1 MMTACVYPKCLQEW
15 HSNADT
21 LLKEA
26 DVGLILHPS
35 HKASGLEKLAS
46 EVLLHQYHDASRLDI
61 RIVRFHN
68 VYGPGGAWNNGREKA
83 PAAMLRKALAIKL
96 AGRSNNAMEIWG
108 DGLQR
113 RSFLWIED
121 CVDAVLCLLRSPCT
135 EPVNIGS
142 ERSVSIKE
150 LAALALRIA
159 GVTEDHVEF
168 QYDPQ
173 KPVGV
178 ASRNSNN
185 DFVLQQLGWEPA
197 TSLEEGMA
205 ITGEWIGAELQKLIQ
220 PLESQQLQSTLQAL
234 QHSQVVDLES
244 NGIVFAILL
253 PITSRG
259 SQSPNDCL
267 ANLASFAHSLA
278 RTTWR
283 DTHELGGHRFSVKIY
298 LAIDADDDFL
308 CDPVHGR
315 KARDVLEAEGITEI
329 VTLSCSYPPGHVCS
343 LWRDCARRAWE
354 DGCEYFSLMADDV
367 TLEDE
372 GWMRGAHAEFVAM
385 AADEGAPLG
394 FGCIAFTDVGF
405 PGMPTF
411 PIVHH
416 THMDI
421 FGGEVVP
428 DIFVNQDGDP
438 YLFQLYRRWGC
449 LRMFSSRIRNSC
461 GGSEPAKYTKQ
472 HAVDWTFDTLDDATV
487 GVEKWLS
494 KRDSAVARKL
504 TIDIVVPCYR
514 VQMPFLESLLQLKSS
529 GTCTVMFIIIIDDPQ
544 SPHIG
549 EFLQKYAHR
558 PDIRIRINA
567 SNLGASAARNRGMR
581 ESAAEWVHFLDD
593 DVTPRSDILIE
604 AEKAIRAHPR
614 AAGFV
619 GKALFPQRRTSSRQ
633 GYI

>member
-1 MMTACVYPKCLQEW
+1 M
-15 HSNADT
+15 
-21 LLKEA
+21 
-26 DVGLILHPS
+26 G
-35 HKASGLEKLAS
+35 
-46 EVLLHQYHDASRLDI
+46 
-61 RIVRFHN
+61 
-68 VYGPGGAWNNGREKA
+68 
-83 PAAMLRKALAIKL
+83 
-96 AGRSNNAMEIWG
+96 
-108 DGLQR
+108 
-113 RSFLWIED
+113 
-121 CVDAVLCLLRSPCT
+121 
-135 EPVNIGS
+135 
-142 ERSVSIKE
+142 
-150 LAALALRIA
+150 
-159 GVTEDHVEF
+159 
-168 QYDPQ
+168 
-173 KPVGV
+173 
-178 ASRNSNN
+178 
-185 DFVLQQLGWEPA
+185 
-197 TSLEEGMA
+197 
-205 ITGEWIGAELQKLIQ
+205 
-220 PLESQQLQSTLQAL
+220 
-234 QHSQVVDLES
+234 
-244 NGIVFAILL
+244 
-253 PITSRG
+253 
-259 SQSPNDCL
+259 
-267 ANLASFAHSLA
+267 
-278 RTTWR
+278 
-283 DTHELGGHRFSVKIY
+283 
-298 LAIDADDDFL
+298 
-308 CDPVHGR
+308 
-315 KARDVLEAEGITEI
+315 
-329 VTLSCSYPPGHVCS
+329 
-343 LWRDCARRAWE
+343 
-354 DGCEYFSLMADDV
+354 DDV

-372 GWMRGAHAEFVAM
+372 GWMRGAHAGFVAM

-449 LRMFSSRIRNSC
+449 SRMFSSRIRNSC
-461 GGSEPAKYTKQ
+461 GGSERARYTKQ

-558 PDIRIRINA
+558 PDIRVRINA

-619 GKALFPQRRTSSRQ
+619 GNALFPPAENVFTTGVHLAGVTYFWDIAAKIADDVPWGVTANLIARRTRDGVYYDCRFPKTGGGEDIDFCRRKRACALERGGEGFRAAPEVVVTHPWWRVGKRSYWRFYMWSVGDGALVKMFPEYRYVDYTPNGAEQLLLCAVLVCCMAARTSVSWLGRLAARWCSRISCTICTGTSGGTRRGLRRLILRCQ
-633 GYI
+633 AAQAGYAR